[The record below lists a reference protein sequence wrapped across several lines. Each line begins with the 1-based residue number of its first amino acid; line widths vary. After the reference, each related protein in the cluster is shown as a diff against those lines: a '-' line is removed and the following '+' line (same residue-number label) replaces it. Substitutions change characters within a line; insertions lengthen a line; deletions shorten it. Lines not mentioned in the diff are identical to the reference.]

1 MNNPKLTQVIK
12 ELAKNI
18 LKEDYQDKYKII
30 GILTTD
36 LTNHSQTDIYSDIR
50 SITGITVISSKE
62 PMAYSEQNLS
72 QFKSI
77 LTVKIDGYP
86 FMKRGGFSRE
96 NIQAIINE
104 IKKVDGVV
112 SFIVNP
118 SQITPIR

>member
-12 ELAKNI
+12 ELAKNLI
-18 LKEDYQDKYKII
+18 KEEYQDKYKII
-30 GILTTD
+30 GLLTTNLD
-36 LTNHSQTDIYSDIR
+36 SHSQTDIYSDIR

-118 SQITPIR
+118 NQITPIR